1 MNQQEQNTSSLA
13 ELPVQPEAKK
23 CNHMIVIVILAILAV
38 GGFTFGGFELY
49 ENLQNKSQPNNTE
62 IEGPD
67 SGGEEIVKE
76 DKDETNSIISGSASF
91 NIPNPAFNDSSYD
104 GTVKFEYGI
113 SDNIMFAYSISYTPS
128 MTGGGTSE
136 VISNNVDIDTGE
148 KLSNAEVLKRLD
160 ITTEEVYEKILENLA
175 DSVSI
180 DSFLLSVNGSIDA
193 GTITVS
199 SFKNNIDEY
208 VETLKGDQELFY
220 VFLKDSKVNV
230 SYNQSDVLKAL
241 GMSSHM
247 GNGLI
252 HEYVEVEL

>member
-23 CNHMIVIVILAILAV
+23 CNHMIIIVILAILAV

-76 DKDETNSIISGSASF
+76 DKDETNSVISRSASF
-91 NIPNPAFNDSSYD
+91 VIPNPAFNDDTYD
-104 GTVKFEYGI
+104 GKVKFEYGI
-113 SDNIMFAYSISYTPS
+113 SDNILFAYSISFIPS
-128 MTGGGTSE
+128 VTAGGTNE
-136 VISNNVDIDTGE
+136 VISNNIDINTGKNLNNE
-148 KLSNAEVLKRLD
+148 EVLKRLN
-160 ITTEEVYEKILENLA
+160 ITTEGVYEKILENLA

-180 DSFLLSVNGSIDA
+180 DSFLLNVNGSIDTE
-193 GTITVS
+193 TITVS
-199 SFKNNIDEY
+199 GFKNNIDEY
-208 VETLKGDQELFY
+208 VEALKGEQELFY
-220 VFLKDSKVNV
+220 VFLKDSKITV
-230 SYNQSDVLKAL
+230 SYSQNEILKAL

-247 GNGLI
+247 GAGLI
-252 HEYVEVEL
+252 SEYVEVEL